1 MVDLAALF
9 AIGQGLADQAIAT
22 SGTTVRFEHP
32 TGSTTAPDTLV
43 TTQARDL
50 IGDAEAIV
58 THVSLSDTQVAPGV
72 SVKAGDWRV
81 VLHADATPVEP
92 QDVCTILVCRDTR
105 FINQAG
111 KVLGSTGSSAG
122 AVRVVFVRPGVL

>member
-1 MVDLAALF
+1 MVDLSALF

-32 TGSTTAPDTLV
+32 TGSTTDPDTLV
-43 TTQARDL
+43 TTQTRDL

-58 THVSLSDTQVAPGV
+58 THVNLSDTQVAPGV
-72 SVKAGDWRV
+72 TVKAGDWRV
-81 VLHADATPVEP
+81 VLHADSAPVEP
-92 QDVCTILVCRDTR
+92 DDVCTVLECRDAR
-105 FINQAG
+105 FVSQAG

-122 AVRVVFVRPGVL
+122 AVRIVFVRPGVL